1 MRWPSKARFGPMFG
15 GSKYP
20 QLMLPT
26 PVTLLARTS
35 QALARYRPQPLDPV
49 RP

>member
-1 MRWPSKARFGPMFG
+1 MAQQGPLRPNDW

-26 PVTLLARTS
+26 PVTLPARAS
-35 QALARYRPQPLDPV
+35 QALARYRPQPLAPV